1 MECEIENSKEN
12 LSQWFEKYCELQ
24 QLNNLLNNCGFDNLL
39 T

>member
-24 QLNNLLNNCGFDNLL
+24 QLKLAE
-39 T
+39 